1 MSRGGGERWTTSYL
15 GISVPN
21 TVAGYAELLGWVLG
35 FGVPVAGRSDGLAG
49 PASRD

>member
-1 MSRGGGERWTTSYL
+1 MPRSGAERWTTSYL

-35 FGVPVAGRSDGLAG
+35 FGAPVAGRSDGLAG
-49 PASRD
+49 PVSRD